1 MFWGAAAAAVGLGKV
16 SCFCSS
22 FVGVWV
28 LRVCF
33 RRKPILRGSRLYSS
47 DRSPIALHVCCGSSF
62 DDDSYLLGFV
72 KLASDDYCSIE
83 IM

>member
-1 MFWGAAAAAVGLGKV
+1 VALGKV

-33 RRKPILRGSRLYSS
+33 RKKPILRGSRLYSS
-47 DRSPIALHVCCGSSF
+47 IGLQQLCMFVAEVLLMMIPTCGF
-62 DDDSYLLGFV
+62 CIVG
-72 KLASDDYCSIE
+72 I
-83 IM
+83 